1 VRPID
6 AKGLAALLAAGLV
19 LVACGSGNDETGQN
33 LARGAGH
40 QAVPRQDDL
49 LGRAFRSTAVTEDS
63 EPRPLVPNTHITV
76 TFDERADEGG
86 VGWQAG
92 CNTFGA
98 DVEIS
103 ADSLV
108 VGQIAGTEI
117 GCPDDL
123 QQQDEWL
130 VDFFGSD
137 PEWQLSHD
145 RLSLTSHDTVIELE
159 EKALS
164 LRDVPS
170 ESCRELPSG
179 GRECVRPLER
189 QADG

>member
-1 VRPID
+1 MRPID
-6 AKGLAALLAAGLV
+6 ARITLAALLAAGVV

-33 LARGAGH
+33 
-40 QAVPRQDDL
+40 DL

-63 EPRPLVPNTHITV
+63 EPRRLVPDTHITV
-76 TFDERADEGG
+76 TFEERANEDG

-98 DVEIS
+98 DAEIT

-137 PEWQLSHD
+137 PEWQLSGD
-145 RLSLTSHDTVIELE
+145 SLSLTSHNTVIELE
-159 EKALS
+159 AK
-164 LRDVPS
+164 PH
-170 ESCRELPSG
+170 G
-179 GRECVRPLER
+179 
-189 QADG
+189 

>member
-1 VRPID
+1 MRPID
-6 AKGLAALLAAGLV
+6 ARSRLAALFAVGFV
-19 LVACGSGNDETGQN
+19 LVACGSDSDEAGQN
-33 LARGAGH
+33 
-40 QAVPRQDDL
+40 QL
-49 LGRAFRSTAVTEDS
+49 LGRAFHSTAVTEDGD
-63 EPRPLVPNTHITV
+63 PRPLVPDTQITV

-98 DVEIS
+98 DLEIT
-103 ADSLV
+103 AHSLV

-137 PEWQLSHD
+137 PAWQLSDD
-145 RLSLTSHDTVIELE
+145 RLSLTSHNTVIELE
-159 EKALS
+159 AEPHS
-164 LRDVPS
+164 
-170 ESCRELPSG
+170 
-179 GRECVRPLER
+179 
-189 QADG
+189 